1 MFIEELKQI
10 LKYYKSLKIQD
21 AKIEELKDIRGI
33 HIDTSLPVTE
43 RILSFIDQLDN
54 PYMFKVGDI
63 NVKVSYNEN
72 GPTLQESLENI
83 LIKNLM
89 QEFCHKNR

>member
-1 MFIEELKQI
+1 MNKPIHLGLIKLKRNLI
-10 LKYYKSLKIQD
+10 KKALVRY
-21 AKIEELKDIRGI
+21 
-33 HIDTSLPVTE
+33 LPVTE